1 MPITGENSGLLRG
14 SCKTGSKQVSG
25 ELSRQ
30 DGKSKGERAVVQ
42 GKDESNLNRKSPDRL
57 LGRSRKKQH
66 EGPVVDVDSYNDRFG
81 RVEPGERQYK
91 DFDSEALTP
100 VAPHS
105 ADALKAEI
113 DEIASLEPIAWDL
126 PSWRSA
132 QLSREILEKLSKTI
146 DQLKVVMKASDS
158 LSGQVNGLYEVEK
171 PSKAEEAMEH
181 SLKIKRKRQ
190 KMSENETPKMRI

>member
-1 MPITGENSGLLRG
+1 M
-14 SCKTGSKQVSG
+14 SG
-25 ELSRQ
+25 ELFRQ

-42 GKDESNLNRKSPDRL
+42 GKDESNLNRKSPDGAL
-57 LGRSRKKQH
+57 IGEGAEKQQH
-66 EGPVVDVDSYNDRFG
+66 EGPVVDVDSYNDRFE

-100 VAPHS
+100 TIAPHS
-105 ADALKAEI
+105 TADALKAEI

-126 PSWRSA
+126 PAWRSA

-171 PSKAEEAMEH
+171 PSKAEGSDGTFAEDQTE
-181 SLKIKRKRQ
+181 
-190 KMSENETPKMRI
+190 ETEDE

>member
-1 MPITGENSGLLRG
+1 M
-14 SCKTGSKQVSG
+14 
-25 ELSRQ
+25 
-30 DGKSKGERAVVQ
+30 
-42 GKDESNLNRKSPDRL
+42 
-57 LGRSRKKQH
+57 
-66 EGPVVDVDSYNDRFG
+66 VDVDSYNDRFE

-100 VAPHS
+100 NIAPHS
-105 ADALKAEI
+105 TADALKAEI

-126 PSWRSA
+126 PAWRSA

-171 PSKAEEAMEH
+171 SSKAEGSDGTFAEDQTEET
-181 SLKIKRKRQ
+181 
-190 KMSENETPKMRI
+190 ENE